1 MYCYDTVH
9 NLPYKNKQ
17 VNTFIPVRQ
26 VKAANTGAGKDVN
39 LTLYDYRLLYSM
51 TEPYRAIASQYGI
64 PDTESNRRSYTPM
77 YAAELSYL
85 KFALPYNMPVR
96 LEVYADGERLG
107 SLAGLRYMGHVT
119 GSQGMYT
126 IKTGYN
132 EPVVREDM
140 KKRYEQRCEET
151 NSLTGMFLPMEIV
164 PGIGLTGEPLAYRT
178 LMGYYDYYYLA
189 YPFGDSVSGNN
200 ADNAEDTDTETEG
213 ISVSGND
220 RETEEATEELN
231 KESSSGTEE
240 TVEKESTEESSF
252 ATEEAGAAEESGPA
266 EESRTAEN
274 ESAGT
279 EESAETERISG
290 TEERSETESIS
301 DKRTR
306 TAEESAEVPEREA
319 GFEPY
324 ALSVKNRE
332 PDVKESSTDI
342 AEETES
348 SSEETEAEESSEAE
362 KETKP
367 ENSAEKET
375 ERETE
380 TETETELPS
389 FSKEEL
395 AELFYLNEEEA
406 AFLTEEDWE
415 ILRRSAAGEE
425 PLEGVPEEEIPE
437 DFYIAS
443 QTFPLQVKSPLPLPE
458 PICPTA
464 ARTT

>member
-1 MYCYDTVH
+1 MYCYDTVY
-9 NLPYKNKQ
+9 NQPFKNKQ
-17 VNTFIPVRQ
+17 VNTFIPIRQ

-39 LTLYDYRLLYSM
+39 LALYDYRLLYSM

-64 PDTESNRRSYTPM
+64 LDTESNRRSYTPM

-85 KFALPYNMPVR
+85 KFALPYNMPVK

-140 KKRYEQRCEET
+140 KKLYEKRCEET

-164 PGIGLTGEPLAYRT
+164 PGIGLCGEPLAYRT
-178 LMGYYDYYYLA
+178 LMGYYDYYHLA

-200 ADNAEDTDTETEG
+200 ADIPDDADTETEE

-220 RETEEATEELN
+220 RETEEATKEFN
-231 KESSSGTEE
+231 KESSSDTEE

-252 ATEEAGAAEESGPA
+252 ATEEAGSAEESGPA
-266 EESRTAEN
+266 EESGTKE
-274 ESAGT
+274 EGSAGT
-279 EESAETERISG
+279 EENA
-290 TEERSETESIS
+290 ETESIS

-332 PDVKESSTDI
+332 PDVKESST
-342 AEETES
+342 
-348 SSEETEAEESSEAE
+348 
-362 KETKP
+362 P
-367 ENSAEKET
+367 
-375 ERETE
+375 
-380 TETETELPS
+380 
-389 FSKEEL
+389 
-395 AELFYLNEEEA
+395 
-406 AFLTEEDWE
+406 
-415 ILRRSAAGEE
+415 
-425 PLEGVPEEEIPE
+425 
-437 DFYIAS
+437 
-443 QTFPLQVKSPLPLPE
+443 
-458 PICPTA
+458 
-464 ARTT
+464 